1 MKTALLAGVLETLEA
16 RGARPALIGGMA
28 LAAHGVGRATQDFD
42 ILVLDEGLLTPPPW
56 DAVRDSG
63 AEVEIRRGDAEDPLA
78 GVIRISKGGEAC
90 VDVVVGKRPW
100 QTGILDRRKTL
111 RLDGLSVP
119 VVEAADLVLLKL
131 DAGGPQDRLDI
142 QLLLRGPDGAA
153 LRADVERRLATSPAP
168 LRRAWLD
175 LAK

>member
-1 MKTALLAGVLETLEA
+1 MRTSLLARVLETLEA

-42 ILVLDEGLLTPPPW
+42 LLVLDASLLAASSW
-56 DAVRDSG
+56 DGIRDSG
-63 AEVEIRRGDAEDPLA
+63 AEVEIRRGDAADPLA
-78 GVIRISKGGEAC
+78 GVIRVSKAGEAA

-100 QTGILDRRKTL
+100 QPGILDRRRTL
-111 RLDGLSVP
+111 RLDDLAVP

-153 LRADVERRLATSPAP
+153 LRADVERRLATSPGP

-175 LAK
+175 LGE

>member
-1 MKTALLAGVLETLEA
+1 MRTWLLARVLETLEG

-42 ILVLDEGLLTPPPW
+42 ILVLDASLLSASSW
-56 DAVRDSG
+56 DVLRKSG
-63 AEVEIRRGDAEDPLA
+63 AEVEIRRGDLADPLA
-78 GVIRISKGGEAC
+78 GVVRISKAGEAS
-90 VDVVVGKRPW
+90 VDIVFGKRSW
-100 QTGILDRRKTL
+100 HSGVLERRKTL
-111 RLDGLSVP
+111 LLGDLSVP

-153 LRADVERRLATSPAP
+153 LRADVERRLADCPEP
-168 LRRAWLD
+168 LRRVWLD
-175 LAK
+175 LAE